1 MWYVILSDYKTQP
14 KWNDTMNCLQRK
26 LAESLVIFDGAIGT
40 EIYRRNFFVN
50 ASFEQ
55 LSVTN
60 PDVILDIHRQY
71 LDAGAEVLTTNTFNA
86 NARRLGT
93 FGLSEQIAAINR
105 ASAGLARQAIRES
118 GREGQVLTA
127 GSIGPIGD
135 PGSAGDSRSRDSILV
150 EQLKVLAPVVDFI
163 IFESLRTT
171 IDLAAALEAVKSFP
185 ELVYVLSFA
194 IDRRRSSSAGDEFS
208 EFEQLIDTF
217 PGQRATAI
225 GLNCGGGPESTL
237 NELEI
242 LVKRTRLPIVVQ
254 PNAGQPRGVDGRMI
268 YMTSAEYF
276 STYAK
281 RYAMLGAAAIGGCC
295 GITPDHIRELART
308 IKPLMRAEKQTLPKL
323 EAVACDFKKPLPLAE
338 KSALG
343 AKLAAGEFVT
353 SVEITPPRGFV
364 LEAAVAGARKC
375 KEAGVDAVNLPDG
388 PRASARISP
397 FAAAI
402 AIQQKVG
409 IETVLHCCCR
419 DKSMIGLQADLLG
432 CAGMGIHNLLFIT
445 GDPPKLGDY
454 PFSSGVFDVDSIG
467 LVKIQ
472 TRLNRGIDLGGKP
485 ISAPTRAVI
494 GVGADPSAIDLEREY
509 RRICEK
515 IEAGAEFIVTQ
526 PVFAVE
532 ALFSFLERISHFKT
546 PLIAGIWP
554 LVSYRNAEFM
564 KTEVPG
570 VKVPDAVMKRMAA
583 PATKDGQREVGL
595 EIARENI
602 AAIRDCVQGIQVS
615 APFGDVD
622 FALRTLQ

>member
-1 MWYVILSDYKTQP
+1 
-14 KWNDTMNCLQRK
+14 MNCLQRK
-26 LAESLVIFDGAIGT
+26 LSESLTIFDGAIGT

-86 NARRLGT
+86 NTRRLGK
-93 FGLSEQIAAINR
+93 FGLADQTAAINR
-105 ASAGLARQAIRES
+105 ASAALARRAVEEAGLA
-118 GREGQVLTA
+118 GKVLVA
-127 GSIGPIGD
+127 GSVGPIGEPESPAD
-135 PGSAGDSRSRDSILV
+135 TRSRGSLIA
-150 EQLKVLAPVVDFI
+150 EQLEALAPVTDFI

-171 IDLAAALEAVKSFP
+171 IDLAAALEAVRQFP
-185 ELVYVLSFA
+185 ELIYILSFA
-194 IDRRRSSSAGDEFS
+194 VDRHAENHCGDGIS
-208 EFEQLIDTF
+208 EFEKLVSTF
-217 PGQRATAI
+217 PGPRPAAV
-225 GLNCGGGPESTL
+225 GLNCGGGPETTL
-237 NELEI
+237 AELEV
-242 LVKRTRLPIVVQ
+242 LVKKTKLPIVVQ

-295 GITPDHIRELART
+295 GITPAHIRELART
-308 IKPLMRAEKQTLPKL
+308 IKPLMRAEKQELPKV
-323 EAVACDFKKPLPLAE
+323 EITECELPEPVPAAE
-338 KSALG
+338 RSRLG

-353 SVEITPPRGFV
+353 SVEITPPRGFDLASTV
-364 LEAAVAGARKC
+364 EGARKC
-375 KEAGVDAVNLPDG
+375 LEAGVDAVNLPDG

-397 FAAAI
+397 VAAAI
-402 AIQQKVG
+402 AIQQQVG

-419 DKSMIGLQADLLG
+419 DKSVIGLQADLLG
-432 CAGMGIHNLLFIT
+432 CAGMGINNILFIT

-472 TRLNRGIDLGGKP
+472 ARMNRGIDLGGKP
-485 ISAPTRAVI
+485 INAPTRALI
-494 GVGADPSAIDLEREY
+494 GVGADPSAIDPEREY

-515 IEAGAEFIVTQ
+515 VEAGADFIITQ
-526 PVFAVE
+526 PVFAPE
-532 ALFSFLERISHFKT
+532 TLFAFLRRIEHLKT

-570 VKVPDAVMKRMAA
+570 VVVPDSVMKRMATA
-583 PATKDGQREVGL
+583 KTRDEQRDAGI
-595 EIARENI
+595 EIARESI
-602 AAIRDCVQGIQVS
+602 EAVRGRVQGIQVS
-615 APFGDVD
+615 APFGNVGL
-622 FALRTLQ
+622 ALRVLE